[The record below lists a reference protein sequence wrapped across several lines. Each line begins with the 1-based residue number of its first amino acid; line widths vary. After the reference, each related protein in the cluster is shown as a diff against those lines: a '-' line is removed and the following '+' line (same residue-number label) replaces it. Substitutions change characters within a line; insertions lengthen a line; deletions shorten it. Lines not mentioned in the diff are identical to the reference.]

1 MSNLRENL
9 LYLREQ
15 RGMSQSQL
23 AARLDVSRQSVAKWE
38 AEKSYPEME
47 KLIKIC
53 DIFGCSMDDLVRGDL
68 TASAG
73 EAAEEE
79 YVDAASGA
87 SDPELSHQDD
97 TARSDST
104 TLPIDAAKEGVTPVY
119 AVAGSPAPKAVHCQ
133 PKTAAQ
139 AEGCSWVDFDAYMK
153 RRARTLSLSALF
165 LAGGFSAEFFAEA
178 VQLDLTGEINQLGPV
193 LLMICVALSAVLG
206 LAAHRS
212 RVAFIARNGS
222 VRDSAPEEE
231 ALRGHRRR
239 SVYLSLL
246 LTVAIVIAPSF
257 VPGLDGKSAYAS
269 AAYWLTIAVAAGL
282 LVNSLVCASALDTDR
297 YNRTARRF
305 LAKKDRGYGR
315 ET

>member
-9 LYLREQ
+9 QYLRAQ

-38 AEKSYPEME
+38 AEKSFPEME

-68 TASAG
+68 AAPTT

-79 YVDAASGA
+79 HVDVASGA
-87 SDPELSHQDD
+87 SDPEPSHLDNSVGSDSNAHLID
-97 TARSDST
+97 TAE
-104 TLPIDAAKEGVTPVY
+104 EGVAPAYIT
-119 AVAGSPAPKAVHCQ
+119 AASPALKSAHCQ
-133 PKTAAQ
+133 LKTAAQ
-139 AEGCSWVDFDAYMK
+139 AGDCSWVDFDAYMR
-153 RRARTLSLSALF
+153 RRARTLSFSAFF
-165 LAGGFSAEFFAEA
+165 LAGGFSAEFFTEA
-178 VQLDLTGEINQLGPV
+178 VQLGLTGEINRLGPV
-193 LLMICVALSAVLG
+193 LLMICVAFSAALA

-212 RVAFIARNGS
+212 RVAFISRNGS
-222 VRDSAPEEE
+222 VRDSAPEEV
-231 ALRGHRRR
+231 ALYGRRRR
-239 SVYLSLL
+239 SVNLSLL
-246 LTVAIVIAPSF
+246 LVVVIVMAPSF

-269 AAYWLTIAVAAGL
+269 AAYWLAIAVTAGL
-282 LVNSLVCASALDTDR
+282 LVNSLVCAGALDTDR

>member
-1 MSNLRENL
+1 MPNLRENL

-23 AARLDVSRQSVAKWE
+23 AARLDVSRQSVQKWE

-68 TASAG
+68 TASAD

-79 YVDAASGA
+79 YVDAASEA
-87 SDPELSHQDD
+87 SDSELSHQDD

-139 AEGCSWVDFDAYMK
+139 AESCSWVDFDAYMK

-178 VQLDLTGEINQLGPV
+178 VQLDLTGEINQLGSV
-193 LLMICVALSAVLG
+193 LLMICVALSAVLLESG
-206 LAAHRS
+206 
-212 RVAFIARNGS
+212 
-222 VRDSAPEEE
+222 
-231 ALRGHRRR
+231 
-239 SVYLSLL
+239 
-246 LTVAIVIAPSF
+246 
-257 VPGLDGKSAYAS
+257 
-269 AAYWLTIAVAAGL
+269 
-282 LVNSLVCASALDTDR
+282 
-297 YNRTARRF
+297 
-305 LAKKDRGYGR
+305 
-315 ET
+315 

>member
-1 MSNLRENL
+1 MPNLRENL

-23 AARLDVSRQSVAKWE
+23 AARLDVSRQSVQKWE

-68 TASAG
+68 TASAD

-79 YVDAASGA
+79 YVDAASEA
-87 SDPELSHQDD
+87 SDSELSHQDD

-139 AEGCSWVDFDAYMK
+139 AESCSWVDFDAYMK

-165 LAGGFSAEFFAEA
+165 IAGGFSAEFFAEA
-178 VQLDLTGEINQLGPV
+178 VQLDLTGEINQLGSV

-257 VPGLDGKSAYAS
+257 VPGLDGKSDYAS
-269 AAYWLTIAVAAGL
+269 AAYWLAIAVAAGL
-282 LVNSLVCASALDTDR
+282 LVNSLVCAGALDTDR

-305 LAKKDRGYGR
+305 LAKKDRGHGR

>member
-1 MSNLRENL
+1 MPNLRENL

-23 AARLDVSRQSVAKWE
+23 AARLDVSRQSVQKWE

-68 TASAG
+68 TASAD

-79 YVDAASGA
+79 YVDAASEA
-87 SDPELSHQDD
+87 SDSELSHQDD

-139 AEGCSWVDFDAYMK
+139 AESCSWVDFDAYMK

-178 VQLDLTGEINQLGPV
+178 VQLDLTGEINQLGSV

-257 VPGLDGKSAYAS
+257 VPGLDGKSTYAS
-269 AAYWLTIAVAAGL
+269 AAYWLAIAVAAGL
-282 LVNSLVCASALDTDR
+282 LVNSLVCAGALDTDR

-305 LAKKDRGYGR
+305 LAKKDRGHGR

>member
-1 MSNLRENL
+1 MPNLRENL

-23 AARLDVSRQSVAKWE
+23 AARLDVSRQSVQKWE

-68 TASAG
+68 TASAD

-79 YVDAASGA
+79 YVDAASEA
-87 SDPELSHQDD
+87 SDSELSHQDD

-139 AEGCSWVDFDAYMK
+139 AESCSWVDFDAYMK

-178 VQLDLTGEINQLGPV
+178 VQLDLTGEINQLGSV

-257 VPGLDGKSAYAS
+257 VPGLYGKSAYAS
-269 AAYWLTIAVAAGL
+269 AAYWLAIAVAAGL
-282 LVNSLVCASALDTDR
+282 LVNSLVCAGALDTDR

-305 LAKKDRGYGR
+305 LAKKDRGHGR